1 MEYLKIW
8 VSFREVTECLAD
20 DEKGRLFD
28 AMLAYAE
35 TAEPPQG
42 CRGMRAAPG
51 KRPEGRTATPGS
63 GGGAGGQAVCGADG
77 RNGCRTGRHRAC
89 I

>member
-35 TAEPPQG
+35 TG
-42 CRGMRAAPG
+42 
-51 KRPEGRTATPGS
+51 
-63 GGGAGGQAVCGADG
+63 
-77 RNGCRTGRHRAC
+77 
-89 I
+89 